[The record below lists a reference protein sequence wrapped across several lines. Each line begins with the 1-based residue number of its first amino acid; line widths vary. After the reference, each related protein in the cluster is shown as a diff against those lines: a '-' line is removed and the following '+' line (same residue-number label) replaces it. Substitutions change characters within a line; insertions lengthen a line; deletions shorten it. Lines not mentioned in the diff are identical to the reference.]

1 MGYLLPKISVPDGK
15 LSVFYR
21 FGVASRASDGDN
33 LIKAFQDC
41 LSAQYG
47 FNDNKIYK
55 WSIEKVLVK
64 KGEEFTEKN
73 LRSIRP
79 GIGVAPKY
87 LDEILGKKSTQD
99 IERGTPMN
107 LDLVEK

>member
-1 MGYLLPKISVPDGK
+1 MIEGI
-15 LSVFYR
+15 R
-21 FGVASRASDGDN
+21 EA
-33 LIKAFQDC
+33 
-41 LSAQYG
+41 
-47 FNDNKIYK
+47 
-55 WSIEKVLVK
+55 EKVLGKIHYGPANEKEAYNAKHLRQSLFVVEDMK